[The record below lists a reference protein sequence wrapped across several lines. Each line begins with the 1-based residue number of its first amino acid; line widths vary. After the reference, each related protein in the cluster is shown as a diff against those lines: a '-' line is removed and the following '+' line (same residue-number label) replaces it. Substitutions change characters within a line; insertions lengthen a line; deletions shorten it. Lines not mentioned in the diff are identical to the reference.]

1 LSKRKDTRQ
10 KKKKT
15 TKKCENLFAAGVA
28 AARGAVVH
36 RCRNRFR
43 AFLFADECAAD
54 AFGGARAAGTN
65 AQQAKN
71 DEKNLFLLF
80 F

>member
-1 LSKRKDTRQ
+1 
-10 KKKKT
+10 
-15 TKKCENLFAAGVA
+15 VA